1 MSNNIFMLNHYGYNI
16 ILETNSSIPYNNGSC
31 LLLTGNLGT
40 SYVEMKEII
49 YHGLG

>member
-1 MSNNIFMLNHYGYNI
+1 MLNHYGYNI